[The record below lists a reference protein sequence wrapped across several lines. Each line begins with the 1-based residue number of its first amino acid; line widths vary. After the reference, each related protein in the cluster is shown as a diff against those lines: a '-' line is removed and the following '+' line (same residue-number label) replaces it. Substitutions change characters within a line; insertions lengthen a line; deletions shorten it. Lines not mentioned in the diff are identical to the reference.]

1 MSPRVQLPFSLTCW
15 AHSGSHCFNLGI
27 TSVLILHFPVSV
39 RRRLAHTTTMAT
51 ATAFSTS
58 LPHLMPH
65 RSTSFP
71 SAAAT
76 VSLPVPSRTA
86 LLWLFSIV
94 SSCYSSLYGGERG
107 RATATS
113 ESGTRRGLN
122 PSGSRPTGCC
132 YCAMAG
138 APRVAPLVCLGQ
150 VRAPLDLP
158 RFKLRCDGGTGPCC
172 SRRRWGECVLAV
184 ELLLRWRRSVA
195 WCFCWGQWRGSLV
208 VM

>member
-58 LPHLMPH
+58 LPHLTPR

-71 SAAAT
+71 SAAAA

-94 SSCYSSLYGGERG
+94 SSRYSSLYGGERG
-107 RATATS
+107 RAAATS
-113 ESGTRRGLN
+113 ESGARRGLN
-122 PSGSRPTGCC
+122 PSREPAHRLLLLCYGGRPACGSPRLSRPG
-132 YCAMAG
+132 ARAAG
-138 APRVAPLVCLGQ
+138 FAQIQAPVRRGNGPVLLSAPL
-150 VRAPLDLP
+150 R
-158 RFKLRCDGGTGPCC
+158 
-172 SRRRWGECVLAV
+172 
-184 ELLLRWRRSVA
+184 
-195 WCFCWGQWRGSLV
+195 
-208 VM
+208 